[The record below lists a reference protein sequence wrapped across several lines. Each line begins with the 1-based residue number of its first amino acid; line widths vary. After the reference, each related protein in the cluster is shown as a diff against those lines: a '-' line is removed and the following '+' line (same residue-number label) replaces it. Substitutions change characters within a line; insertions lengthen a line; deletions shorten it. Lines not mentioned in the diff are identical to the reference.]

1 MTPVQRT
8 LQGDVLAFD
17 LAVEMR
23 TVRDELATG
32 HARIARTLVKE
43 GPLRLTL
50 IGLSPGGAMH
60 EHHAEAP
67 ITIHVL
73 EGEIA
78 LHAGGSTRVLAMGSI
93 AALGHGISHRVSS
106 GPGGM
111 FLLTLAASPDSGGDA
126 APDGT
131 P

>member
-73 EGEIA
+73 DGEIV
-78 LHAGGSTRVLAMGSI
+78 LHAGGSAHVLATGSI
-93 AALGHGISHRVSS
+93 AALGRGIRHRVSS
-106 GPGGM
+106 DRGGM
-111 FLLTLAASPDSGGDA
+111 FLLTLAASPGGGGDL
-126 APDGT
+126 APDGIA
-131 P
+131 